1 MTIEKKINGN
11 TNGIRDTVLE
21 EMKHIYDMRMM
32 GDEFASV
39 ELLSALASYTGKIS
53 REISVYIMRDGR
65 IADVS
70 IGDSS
75 NVNMPSMRVVRNMQR
90 LCGLRCI
97 HTHPSGDARL
107 SGVDIGTLKSASLDS
122 MAALGV
128 KDGAFTSL
136 YAGFV
141 GDKDESGERK
151 VLIYGPLRPDKLP
164 NRLLLDEI
172 ILADNRLRARA
183 VSVNGDE
190 PERCIVCGMDDDKA
204 GFDSLSELAELAKAA
219 GAQVVGRFSQRKRPI
234 DNATYI
240 GSGKANELSKKVSEL
255 NADLIIFDDEL
266 SAIQLRNLETI
277 TSTRVID
284 RTQLI
289 LDIFA
294 LHAKSREGR
303 LQVELAQQ
311 RYRLPRLLGQ
321 GTVLSRLGGG
331 IGTRGPGEK
340 KLEIDRRRINRRIY
354 ELEQEFK
361 EIENQRKLRREKREK
376 GKIPLVALVGY
387 TNAGKSTLINAL
399 SGSDEYVFDGLFAT
413 LDTVV
418 RKLTLP
424 KGTNVLISDTV
435 GFINKLPHELIQAF
449 RSTLEEVKNADLI
462 LHVVDSSSDYAQ
474 TQIDVVE
481 EVLSS
486 LEASAIPQI
495 LVLNKCDKESATD
508 IFTSSAKRNVKISAT
523 ERLNLDELYSAIED
537 LLSGDKIRIELVI
550 PYDKYSLMSFVRE
563 NGSITEE
570 RHEDDGTHVTAL
582 MDEADSK
589 RLRAML
595 EK

>member
-75 NVNMPSMRVVRNMQR
+75 NVNMPSMRVVRNTQR